1 MIHRNVNTGFTELPA
16 ALLSG
21 WSIAAPNSMMVQE
34 DLMMLDEIP
43 GADQEKMMDA
53 SKLNRKDILTGLR
66 DIGVQPGMELE
77 VHCSLKSF
85 GHVDG
90 GAETVLSALKTAV
103 GPEGSLFMP
112 ALRLSPDLPKT
123 EADLRMGITYKARI
137 LSDEEPRSA
146 MGIVADTFR
155 LQPDVVVSEGVFG
168 TAAWGRNAEK
178 ARTERF
184 QHLID
189 NGGMALMLGVDIYRL
204 TAMHYVEDL
213 LPQRVRDIFK
223 PADAVRAVYPEDQ
236 WFVETGHAP
245 VKAWYTIQERAFA
258 AGLIRTGTIGACPVM
273 FFPVGDVVGLYAAAL
288 REDPLGLY
296 GLAR

>member
-1 MIHRNVNTGFTELPA
+1 MTTHNT
-16 ALLSG
+16 
-21 WSIAAPNSMMVQE
+21 
-34 DLMMLDEIP
+34 
-43 GADQEKMMDA
+43 
-53 SKLNRKDILTGLR
+53 ILQGLR
-66 DIGVQPGMELE
+66 AIGVMSGMELA
-77 VHCSLKSF
+77 VHTSLKSF
-85 GHVDG
+85 GHVEG
-90 GAETVLSALKTAV
+90 GAETVIAALKESV
-103 GPEGSLFMP
+103 SPGGSLFMP

-137 LSDEEPRSA
+137 LSAEEPRSA

-155 LQPDVVVSEGVFG
+155 LMPDVVVSEGVFG

-178 ARTERF
+178 ARTEGF
-184 QHLID
+184 QYLID
-189 NGGMALMLGVDIYRL
+189 NDGMALMLGVDIYRL

-223 PADAVRAVYPEDQ
+223 PTDSVRAVYPEDQ

-245 VKAWYTIQERAFA
+245 VKAWHTIQEQAFA

-296 GLAR
+296 GLA